1 MSRWKEELPSYEEPD
16 EGVANLKRHGNKVD
30 YIDMQNSVYET
41 LVPTKLVVR
50 DCFVDVDDDLAA
62 GIALD
67 ANANRGQFIALG
79 SSYNTN
85 LDLTV
90 EDCDMQTTRSAE
102 TVGYTSVI
110 DGNGTQI
117 VKVVI
122 RNNTFGTEEN
132 PVDGF
137 AIKFGRR
144 QNGAEIAIEGNAV
157 YGATVGSTEY
167 FSILDLWQSGGNSYD
182 GLTIAMKGNALFCEA
197 DADSDVYIAEVEASV
212 NGTGH
217 TLTMSGN
224 TINGEAAGADRV
236 LNGAAEDGGSDLAVV
251 EE

>member
-1 MSRWKEELPSYEEPD
+1 
-16 EGVANLKRHGNKVD
+16 
-30 YIDMQNSVYET
+30 MQNSVYET

-122 RNNTFGTEEN
+122 RNNTFGTKEN

-144 QNGAEIAIEGNAV
+144 QNGAEIAIEGNTV

-167 FSILDLWQSGGNSYD
+167 FSIL
-182 GLTIAMKGNALFCEA
+182 A
-197 DADSDVYIAEVEASV
+197 
-212 NGTGH
+212 
-217 TLTMSGN
+217 
-224 TINGEAAGADRV
+224 AAGSKFAKQ
-236 LNGAAEDGGSDLAVV
+236 
-251 EE
+251 